1 MLDNARKM
9 SKYGVFSSPYFPLF
23 GLNIKI
29 YSKSPYSVQKQENT
43 DQNKLRIWTLFKQWE
58 ILGKYTDSVKYYHNF
73 LLRYHVDCALVQKRS
88 LIKKIEVKSGLSNF
102 SE

>member
-29 YSKSPYSVQKQENT
+29 YSKSPYSVQKRENT
-43 DQNKLRIWTLFKQWE
+43 DQNKLRIWTLFKQ
-58 ILGKYTDSVKYYHNF
+58 
-73 LLRYHVDCALVQKRS
+73 
-88 LIKKIEVKSGLSNF
+88 
-102 SE
+102 

>member
-29 YSKSPYSVQKQENT
+29 YSKSPYSVQKRENT

-73 LLRYHVDCALVQKRS
+73 LLGYHVECALVQKRS